1 MGFGSFRKGMDRAQN
16 IIGIISGVG
25 GVVGDLVS
33 GIGAAIG
40 GKHGDRM
47 QKVGQYT
54 NLGSQVLGG
63 LNDTVT
69 GMRQQFGGLN
79 KLGRR

>member
-1 MGFGSFRKGMDRAQN
+1 MGYGKYRKGMDRAQN

-25 GVVGDLVS
+25 GVVGDLIG
-33 GIGAAIG
+33 GIGAAVG

-54 NLGSQVLGG
+54 SLGSQVLGG

-79 KLGRR
+79 KLRGR